1 MFFIVHGKVENKTT
15 QRIFK
20 EGCMIGHE
28 DILFDRKRD
37 STMEAVT
44 EVHTYRLDR
53 EHLEKIFDDFS
64 AIKYEL
70 LKTAEKRD
78 IYFQFQRTINH
89 KNMDVLTKLCTD
101 RLVEVIDKQNYEYN
115 KQQLNE
121 ALKIKENTMRRS
133 NEFVLKNKKLREKID
148 FDVDMNERAHI
159 YRNSKNPRLQD
170 RKNN

>member
-1 MFFIVHGKVENKTT
+1 MRFDQNDHIYTEGQTPGQVFFIVQGKVENKTT
-15 QRIFK
+15 QRIYK

-70 LKTAEKRD
+70 LKTAEKRE
-78 IYFQFQRTINH
+78 IYFQFQRTINR
-89 KNMDVLTKLCTD
+89 KNMDVLTKICTD
-101 RLVEVIDKQNYEYN
+101 RLVEVIDKQNYEHN
-115 KQQLNE
+115 
-121 ALKIKENTMRRS
+121 
-133 NEFVLKNKKLREKID
+133 
-148 FDVDMNERAHI
+148 
-159 YRNSKNPRLQD
+159 
-170 RKNN
+170 